1 MIVTSKANKM
11 KLNPNLKD
19 FWTTKADIK
28 VLKGGRASS
37 KTWDTAGFAIFLASK
52 YKVKFLCVR
61 QIQSKIQES
70 VYAILVKQIERFGL
84 TNQFE
89 ILKSTIVHKTTKSS
103 FHFYGI
109 SRNISE
115 IKGFEGANI
124 CWIEEGEGLT
134 EEQWEIIE
142 PTLRE
147 EGAECWI
154 LFNPKLQTDYV
165 VQKFKHDPTNGII
178 VRHIN
183 YDENPFLSQTMLRKI
198 ERKKEEDQETFEHI
212 YLGVPRNDDDN
223 VVIKYSWL
231 LVAVDAHKK
240 LNIEPTGKTFIGYDV
255 ADSGQ
260 DKNCYAVTKGI
271 LLTELNEWKA
281 NEDELNQSALKVYNK
296 AKELNGT
303 IIFDSIG
310 VGAGVGSNIK
320 TFNEKNNTNIN
331 FIKFNAGDKVRM
343 PEAIYSENIKNKDMF
358 SNLKAQSWWKFADR
372 LRITY
377 NAIVKN
383 EPYKEDEIISISSKI
398 KDLDSL
404 LIELSTPKRDY
415 DLTGKVKVESKK
427 DLAKRGI
434 KSPNKADAVIM
445 AYERVFIKDEPTTI
459 SIGTYS
465 MPFSKN

>member
-1 MIVTSKANKM
+1 M
-11 KLNPNLKD
+11 KLNPNLKE
-19 FWTTKADIK
+19 FWITKADIK

-70 VYAILVKQIERFGL
+70 VYAILVKQIERLKL
-84 TNQFE
+84 TNEFE

-154 LFNPKLQTDYV
+154 LFNPKIQTDFV
-165 VQKFKHDPTNGII
+165 VQKFKHDPDNGVI

-183 YDENPFLSQTMLRKI
+183 YDENPFLSETMKRKI
-198 ERKKEEDQETFEHI
+198 DRKKEEDLEAYEHI
-212 YLGVPRNDDDN
+212 YLGIPRSDDDN

-231 LVAVDAHKK
+231 LAAVDAHKK
-240 LNIEPTGKTFIGYDV
+240 LNIDITGKHFVGYDV

-271 LLTELNEWKA
+271 LLKELNEWKA
-281 NEDELNQSALKVYNK
+281 NDDELNQSALKVYNR
-296 AKELNGT
+296 AKELDA
-303 IIFDSIG
+303 IVVFDSIG

-320 TFNEKNNTNIN
+320 TFNDSNNTNVK
-331 FIKFNAGDKVRM
+331 FVKFNAGDKVRM
-343 PEAIYSENIKNKDMF
+343 PDAIYSEKIKNKDMF
-358 SNLKAQSWWKFADR
+358 ANLKAQSWWNFADR

-377 NAIVKN
+377 NAITKGQ
-383 EPYKEDEIISISSKI
+383 PYKEDEIISISSDL

-445 AYERVFIKDEPTTI
+445 AYERVFIKKEQPKINDTI
-459 SIGTYS
+459 INLPNFG
-465 MPFSKN
+465 